1 MPRRVARHPL
11 LFGRGR
17 RERPDRC
24 VQLERGVDR
33 ERQTEPMS
41 TRSGRS
47 AAASVLAVAVIQVVA
62 FAITTAIWVGSTIFA
77 GGACAPRCDW
87 SGADLAGV
95 VYYLVAV
102 VMFVCTAAAA
112 RFARRTEKDLTWVPL
127 AASAGIVAGL
137 LIALRLVQAAMGS

>member
-1 MPRRVARHPL
+1 
-11 LFGRGR
+11 
-17 RERPDRC
+17 
-24 VQLERGVDR
+24 
-33 ERQTEPMS
+33 MS

-47 AAASVLAVAVIQVVA
+47 AAASVLAVAVIQVVV

-112 RFARRTEKDLTWVPL
+112 ASRGGRRRISPGFRSPPVR
-127 AASAGIVAGL
+127 ASWRGC
-137 LIALRLVQAAMGS
+137 

>member
-1 MPRRVARHPL
+1 
-11 LFGRGR
+11 
-17 RERPDRC
+17 
-24 VQLERGVDR
+24 
-33 ERQTEPMS
+33 MS

-47 AAASVLAVAVIQVVA
+47 AAASVLAVAVLQVVV

-87 SGADLAGV
+87 SGADLAGA
-95 VYYLVAV
+95 VYYVVAV

-127 AASAGIVAGL
+127 AASAGTVAGL
-137 LIALRLVQAAMGS
+137 LIALRLFQTAMGS